1 MFAVMFFPF
10 MFGIMFGDI
19 GHGGVLFVLAL
30 LLVKNAEKF
39 RKLPD
44 MAALL

>member
-30 LLVKNAEKF
+30 LLVKNADKF
-39 RKLPD
+39 KKMPD
-44 MAALL
+44 MAPFV